1 MKIVADQ
8 DIVRA
13 TLANKLP
20 VRALKIHPILAFP
33 DAFLAFSARGH
44 CVEDAVSAKLDVD
57 EEKGQIGPHKVEIDD
72 Y

>member
-1 MKIVADQ
+1 
-8 DIVRA
+8 
-13 TLANKLP
+13 

-57 EEKGQIGPHKVEIDD
+57 EEKGQIGPHEVAIDG